1 MRGINT
7 PLLTLLTSVPNDQQV
22 IKELA
27 GSHGFEVKKITSLA
41 GGSINQVYLLDSS
54 EGQKV
59 VKINSAGKF
68 PGMFAAEKQGLETLK
83 QAKAFDVPEVLAVG
97 AVEDRAYLLLEHKK
111 EGAQK
116 SHFWKVFGEQL
127 AQLHKTTAKE
137 FGFSDSNYI
146 GSLPQYN
153 GRCESAAEF
162 YVSQRLEPQVKMASE
177 SGFSLGD
184 LSRFYRNIS
193 EEIPQEAPALLHG
206 DLWSGNY
213 MTNEEGLPCLI
224 DPAVCY
230 GPREMDLAMM
240 KLFGGF
246 PAEVFQVYDENFPL
260 QKGWEQHIPLW
271 QLYYLLV
278 HLNIFGSSY
287 LPQVKEIIRR
297 FS

>member
-1 MRGINT
+1 MSGINT
-7 PLLTLLTSVPNDQQV
+7 PLRTSPTNVPSDQQV
-22 IKELA
+22 IQELA
-27 GSHGFEVKKITSLA
+27 GSHGFEVDRITSLA
-41 GGSINQVYLLDSS
+41 GGSINQVYLFDTA
-54 EGQKV
+54 EGKKV
-59 VKINSAGKF
+59 VKINSAERF
-68 PGMFAAEKQGLETLK
+68 PRMFAAEKQGLETLK
-83 QAKAFDVPEVLAVG
+83 QAKAFDVPQVLG
-97 AVEDRAYLLLEHKK
+97 IGEIGEKAYLLLEHKK

-127 AQLHKTTAKE
+127 SRLHQTSANK
-137 FGFSDSNYI
+137 FGFSDPNYI

-153 GRCESAAEF
+153 GRCTEAAEF
-162 YVSQRLEPQVKMASE
+162 YVSQRLEPQVKMASDR
-177 SGFSLGD
+177 GFSLGE
-184 LSRFYRNIS
+184 LSGFYKNIS

-213 MTNEEGLPCLI
+213 MTNEVGLPCLI

-246 PAEVFQVYDENFPL
+246 PSEVFEVYDENFPL
-260 QKGWEQHIPLW
+260 QEGWEQRILFW

-287 LPQVKEIIRR
+287 LPQVKGIIRR